1 MDGSFLQKRIRV
13 LGILALLVLNAR
25 RVLETNKQGIRH

>member
-1 MDGSFLQKRIRV
+1 MDGSFLQKPIRV
-13 LGILALLVLNAR
+13 LGILALRVLNAR